1 MLQPD
6 HQTVPQR
13 LRLERLMMPQFL
25 LCGRLIS
32 SFQFFGYT
40 GLALAIGLTWSL
52 VLLRGLSLW
61 VAAGVT
67 LLFPVTFLV
76 LAMLTK
82 IVTGRETLVYYR
94 HMLAY
99 LGSAALLL
107 NMLGQPPLPYLDI
120 AALGIGVFIACGRL
134 GCLLAG
140 CCHGRPHRWGVR
152 YGTAHV
158 AAGFNQHLVGVRL
171 FPTQLVE
178 SGAVWGITLV
188 GLVFLLINQL
198 PGMALT
204 WYLVAYAIVRF
215 GLEFWRGDAVRPYA
229 WGFSEAQ
236 WTSLAVLIGVVV
248 AGLAGWLPLDWWQ
261 IAMIVGI
268 ALAIAI
274 GGWHWATRRL
284 LLPAQIAELAALLDT
299 LSGHTAPIV
308 DVAETSDG
316 LRISA
321 SILERDGRPLQ
332 HYTISRPAELLT
344 MALADSLAMLIVH
357 LRHPNSAYQII
368 AGSTGIFHVLIAAT
382 I

>member
-1 MLQPD
+1 MFQPD
-6 HQTVPQR
+6 HQIAPQR
-13 LRLERLMMPQFL
+13 LGLDRLMLPQFRL
-25 LCGRLIS
+25 RGRVIS

-52 VLLRGLSLW
+52 VLARGLSLW

-99 LGSAALLL
+99 LSSAAVLL
-107 NMLGQPPLPYLDI
+107 NLLGQPPLPYLDI

-134 GCLLAG
+134 GCLLTG

-158 AAGFNQHLVGVRL
+158 AVGLNQHLVGVRL
-171 FPTQLVE
+171 FPAQLIE
-178 SGAVWGITLV
+178 SCAVWGITLA
-188 GLVFLLINQL
+188 GLVLLINQL
-198 PGMALT
+198 PGMTLT

-215 GLEFWRGDAVRPYA
+215 GLEFWRGDAARPYA

-236 WTSLAVLIGVVV
+236 WTSLAVLIGIVV
-248 AGLAGWLPLDWWQ
+248 AGLAGWLPLSWGQ
-261 IAMIVGI
+261 IAMIIGVV
-268 ALAIAI
+268 LAIAS
-274 GGWHWATRRL
+274 GGWHWVARRL
-284 LLPAQIAELAALLDT
+284 LRPAQIAELAALLDT
-299 LSGHTAPIV
+299 LHRHTAPII
-308 DVAETSDG
+308 DVAETSAG

-321 SILERDGRPLQ
+321 SVLERDGCLLQ
-332 HYTISRPAELLT
+332 HYTISRPAEPLT
-344 MALADSLAMLIVH
+344 MALANSLAMLIVH
-357 LRHPNSAYQII
+357 LRHPNSAYQIV
-368 AGSTGIFHVLIAAT
+368 AGSSGIFHVLIVAT
-382 I
+382 M